1 MWCSFGHFY
10 HLSVIDNKV
19 KTVRRGKGNAVQAL
33 SRALALVAGLLL
45 LVIVE
50 LGLRALGIG
59 PSNDLFMAEG
69 GDYRLNPQ
77 AARRFFPH
85 QYARLA
91 PGQDRFAQDK
101 DEGVLRIFVLGAST
115 LLGFPN
121 PAQTSFPNFLQ
132 LMLEDAYPGREIEV
146 INCGIT
152 AINSYVLLDFAEEV
166 AAQEPDLVLIY
177 AGHNEFVGPYG
188 AATPFVRLG
197 SDRSF
202 IKLQMRLQRTRI
214 YYLLGEALYYAGQW
228 LRPDGQAPSFGLH
241 LVQREI
247 YWGDAAHAE
256 TTANYRDNL
265 SELLAIMRTRGVP
278 VALCTLVSNLEGF
291 YPLRSQE
298 PAPPAGAELAEIV
311 NDYPHHAGVHFATG
325 LDRKARADAKGALE
339 AFKRARDLD
348 AIHLRACAPF
358 NNILRESAVDG
369 VWLIDLERAFA
380 AAAPE
385 GIVGDELISE
395 YLHPTVWGHYLMAR
409 NILAQIVQREEAF
422 AGEGVDPDVLK
433 SFAQYC
439 RRLGYGVQQRVLAR
453 NDLILLLRNMPYRD
467 RPQVL
472 EERLSGLVAEQL
484 SELPKMSYAQI
495 EDFAGRGGFVF
506 LAKVIEEAGDGNRQ
520 RLAAQL
526 MTLAQPLGFMP

>member
-1 MWCSFGHFY
+1 
-10 HLSVIDNKV
+10 
-19 KTVRRGKGNAVQAL
+19 
-33 SRALALVAGLLL
+33 
-45 LVIVE
+45 
-50 LGLRALGIG
+50 
-59 PSNDLFMAEG
+59 
-69 GDYRLNPQ
+69 
-77 AARRFFPH
+77 
-85 QYARLA
+85 
-91 PGQDRFAQDK
+91 
-101 DEGVLRIFVLGAST
+101 
-115 LLGFPN
+115 
-121 PAQTSFPNFLQ
+121 
-132 LMLEDAYPGREIEV
+132 
-146 INCGIT
+146 
-152 AINSYVLLDFAEEV
+152 
-166 AAQEPDLVLIY
+166 
-177 AGHNEFVGPYG
+177 
-188 AATPFVRLG
+188 
-197 SDRSF
+197 
-202 IKLQMRLQRTRI
+202 MRLQRTRI
-214 YYLLGEALYYAGQW
+214 YYLLGEALHYAGQW

-291 YPLRSQE
+291 HPLRSQE
-298 PAPPAGAELAEIV
+298 PAPPAGAELEGIA

-325 LDRKARADAKGALE
+325 LDRKAGADAKGALE

-369 VWLIDLERAFA
+369 AWLIDLERAFA

-409 NILAQIVQREEAF
+409 NILAQIVKREEAF
-422 AGEGVDPDVLK
+422 AGGGVDLDALK

-472 EERLSGLVAEQL
+472 EERLVGLVAEQL

-526 MTLAQPLGFMP
+526 MTLAQP